1 MLFRFDEFDRAFRLL
16 DDLHR
21 RRLEAGWSAR
31 REPALTENEDA
42 LTLRLELPGVRPED
56 VDVSVEDGTLTLSAE
71 RQVET
76 PEGYTAHLRERG
88 ALKLRRSFALPRQV
102 DPELI
107 AARMSDGVLT
117 LKMQKA
123 EVPGPRQITVV
134 AG

>member
-1 MLFRFDEFDRAFRLL
+1 MLFRFDEFDGAFRRL

-21 RRLEAGWSAR
+21 RRREAGWSAR
-31 REPALTENEDA
+31 REPALSETEDA

-56 VDVSVEDGTLTLSAE
+56 VDISVEDGTLTLSAQ
-71 RQVET
+71 RQVEA
-76 PEGYTAHLRERG
+76 PEGYTAHLQERRP
-88 ALKLRRSFALPRQV
+88 LRLRRSFSLPRQV

-107 AARMSDGVLT
+107 AARLAEGVLT
-117 LKMQKA
+117 LRMQKA